1 MGKKEEY
8 LKKFTAQLG
17 EWGGKIEE
25 FKQKADKALAETKSE
40 LSRHVKDLENKKEA
54 VSIRIKEI
62 KEAGSGAWEHLK
74 EGLEKA
80 ADDFKHALSSVRE
93 RFKQK

>member
-1 MGKKEEY
+1 MRKKEEY
-8 LKKFTAQLG
+8 LKKFTAQLS

-25 FKQKADKALAETKSE
+25 FKKKADNALAETKSE
-40 LSRHVKDLENKKEA
+40 LSRHIKELEHKKEA
-54 VSIRIKEI
+54 VSLKIKEI
-62 KEAGSGAWEHLK
+62 KEAGSDAWEHLK

-80 ADDFKHALSSVRE
+80 TDDFKHTLISMKE